1 MFVYVGHAV
10 SESHGRFGLPPP
22 CAFRPNAQ
30 QKFHGNNG
38 RTDTNGFPF
47 FIFDISF
54 AFSIA
59 RSEYPTRYFASCKK
73 VLPASLRRLREVAVF
88 RNRYIRNRLRMI
100 SFLPPD
106 DSIYFSLTAVRLP
119 NGYILSKK
127 KMERKPP
134 LRSLPPIYPFMPK
147 MRFKS

>member
-1 MFVYVGHAV
+1 MD
-10 SESHGRFGLPPP
+10 SHSSFS
-22 CAFRPNAQ
+22 
-30 QKFHGNNG
+30 
-38 RTDTNGFPF
+38 T
-47 FIFDISF
+47 ISF

-59 RSEYPTRYFASCKK
+59 RSEYPTRYFASRKK
-73 VLPASLRRLREVAVF
+73 ALPASLRRLREVAVF

-100 SFLPPD
+100 HFPPD

-127 KMERKPP
+127 KRERKPP